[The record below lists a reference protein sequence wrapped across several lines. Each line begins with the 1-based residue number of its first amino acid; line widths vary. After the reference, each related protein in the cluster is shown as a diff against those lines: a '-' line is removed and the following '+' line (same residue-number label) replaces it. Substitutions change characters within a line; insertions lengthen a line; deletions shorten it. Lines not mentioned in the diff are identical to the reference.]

1 MNQIVQKLFISQI
14 LNEEIKNHVFLSN
27 EMGNI
32 VSSKDKTNEL
42 AHLLNPLRRI
52 VSSNER
58 SFVEKQTG

>member
-1 MNQIVQKLFISQI
+1 
-14 LNEEIKNHVFLSN
+14 
-27 EMGNI
+27 MGNI